1 MHKLHSKRF
10 ASILLILIVALFA
23 VTASATQVATSTK
36 GMVATAHELASQAGA
51 KILAAGG
58 NAIDAAV
65 AAAFAI
71 TVVEPNA
78 SSLGGEGYMVLS
90 LADGRDLAI
99 DYRSWSPGHV
109 NLSTS
114 TKPRTGPESTCIPG
128 LVAGLC
134 LALQEHGTMSLS
146 EVLAPAIRLATEGFP
161 LDEVLADRLSDL
173 YGYTD
178 AGTDPVVG
186 PIYFPDGLI
195 PEPGSLVINKDLAR
209 ALELIAEQ
217 GAYAFYRGEIADAI
231 VQAMD
236 GWFTSAD
243 LQRYQAVVRD
253 ALVSEYR
260 GYTVIGTPPIVAGV
274 VIAEALNILDNF
286 DMSAFTGWDDPAAV
300 HLISQAL
307 LLASADRKP
316 YVGDPDFYDLPID
329 ELISEEYAS
338 ARAGLIDLER
348 AISPTYSA
356 PVGNPDL
363 VHLLI
368 GAAAGEESPSTTQ
381 ISVLDADGNAVS
393 ITQTISSF
401 WGSRDMIPGYG
412 FFMNNELHNFNGYN
426 PDNPDDVN
434 VIGPYKRPR
443 TVIAPTIVRDIDDE
457 VYLVLG
463 TPGAGRIPSTIVETI
478 VNVIDFGMPLEEAIK
493 APKFC
498 SRVAYKELRME
509 GGYSAETIAAL
520 ESLGHIV
527 KATYGELDYYF
538 GGMNAIIVEDGLTI
552 GVGSFRRS
560 GGAASP

>member
-1 MHKLHSKRF
+1 
-10 ASILLILIVALFA
+10 
-23 VTASATQVATSTK
+23 
-36 GMVATAHELASQAGA
+36 MVATAHELASQAGA
-51 KILAAGG
+51 EILAAGG